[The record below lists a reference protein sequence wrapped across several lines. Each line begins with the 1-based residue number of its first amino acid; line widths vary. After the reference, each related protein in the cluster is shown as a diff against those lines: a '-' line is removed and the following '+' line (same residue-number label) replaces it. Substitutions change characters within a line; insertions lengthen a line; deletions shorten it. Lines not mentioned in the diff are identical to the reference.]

1 MQNRPLLERVP
12 GQVPGKDPGTSS
24 RTDGRPALD
33 REPAS
38 CGCGFATDDSG
49 RAYNEEAFRYF
60 LELELKRSEL
70 SNRPFLLLLVDLQK
84 TSAGPGTITPASAR
98 ELFSALSV
106 CVRETDFVGWYRTR
120 SVVGAVL
127 TQHSDPSGGCL
138 QETASRRIEQLL
150 RDRLSPELAKELQV
164 RVYQVPPL
172 SA

>member
-1 MQNRPLLERVP
+1 MQNRPLLERA
-12 GQVPGKDPGTSS
+12 QVPAKAAGTTP

-38 CGCGFATDDSG
+38 CGCGFATDDSE

-60 LELELKRSEL
+60 LELESKRSEI
-70 SNRPFLLLLVDLQK
+70 SNRPFLLLLVDLHK
-84 TSAGPGTITPASAR
+84 PSTGPVAIVPSSAR
-98 ELFSALSV
+98 EIFSALSV

-127 TQHSDPSGGCL
+127 TQHQDPRSGCL

-150 RDRLSPELAKELQV
+150 RDRLSPELANQLQV
-164 RVYQVPPL
+164 RVYQVPPGKGM
-172 SA
+172 A